1 MSRGIRV
8 DILTLHPDM
17 FSPLQHSILKRGQ
30 ESGLLDIHV
39 HNIRAHGLGRH
50 KQVDDTPYGGGSGM
64 VLRVDVIDASL
75 QNVKTEDSHVLLM
88 DPVGKS
94 FVHQDAVRLS
104 RHKHLVFVCG
114 HYEGVDA
121 RVRENLVDEVFSIGD
136 FVLTGGELPAMVIV
150 DAVCRQIDG
159 VLGNPES
166 LCNESFADGLL
177 EAPQFTRPREYRG
190 WDVPDILLSGH
201 HAKIE
206 QWRKDC
212 SEELTN
218 RLRPDLYKKS
228 FDRRD
233 ESE

>member
-1 MSRGIRV
+1 M
-8 DILTLHPDM
+8 
-17 FSPLQHSILKRGQ
+17 
-30 ESGLLDIHV
+30 
-39 HNIRAHGLGRH
+39 
-50 KQVDDTPYGGGSGM
+50 
-64 VLRVDVIDASL
+64 RVDVIDASL
-75 QNVKTEDSHVLLM
+75 QEVQTEDSHVLLM

-94 FVHQDAVRLS
+94 FVHEDAIRLAK
-104 RHKHLVFVCG
+104 HKHLVFICG

-121 RVRENLVDEVFSIGD
+121 RVRDNLVDEVFSLGD

-159 VLGNPES
+159 VLGNSES
-166 LCNESFADGLL
+166 LRHESFSDGLL

-190 WDVPDILLSGH
+190 WNVPEILLSGH

-206 QWRKDC
+206 QWRKER

-218 RLRPDLYKKS
+218 CLRPDLYKKS
-228 FDRRD
+228 FDRED